1 MANVIIQQFFSQMF
15 QNHKIKIYL
24 ETLMHSECLLNRES
38 IVIHSY
44 CGTSLQGSDL
54 PISVD
59 IISFFNNYCCIG
71 TEGIFKI
78 VII

>member
-1 MANVIIQQFFSQMF
+1 MTNVIIQQFFSQMF
-15 QNHKIKIYL
+15 QNHKINIYL
-24 ETLMHSECLLNRES
+24 ETLIHSYCLLNRES

-59 IISFFNNYCCIG
+59 ILSFFNN
-71 TEGIFKI
+71 
-78 VII
+78 

>member
-15 QNHKIKIYL
+15 QNHKIKIYW

-44 CGTSLQGSDL
+44 RGTSLQGSDL
-54 PISVD
+54 PTSVN
-59 IISFFNNYCCIG
+59 IISFFNNYYCIG
-71 TEGIFKI
+71 TEEIFKI